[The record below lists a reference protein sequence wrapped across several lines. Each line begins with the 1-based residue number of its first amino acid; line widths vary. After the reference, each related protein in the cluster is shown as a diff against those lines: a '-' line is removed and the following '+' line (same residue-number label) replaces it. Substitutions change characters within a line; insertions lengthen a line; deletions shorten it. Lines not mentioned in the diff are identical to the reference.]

1 MVVVQRSLGAAAEVQ
16 QILPITELERFQRMA
31 SDLYVD
37 RAVAEYAISLVN
49 STRHPAKYGIAQH
62 GPHIAFGSSPR
73 GSINLVHAGRALA
86 LLRGRR
92 YVLPTDIH
100 DLAKDVLR
108 HRLVLTYQALADG
121 VTSDTILEAA
131 LRAVAQPRIELAQEL
146 SA

>member
-1 MVVVQRSLGAAAEVQ
+1 
-16 QILPITELERFQRMA
+16 ITL
-31 SDLYVD
+31 VD
-37 RAVAEYAISLVN
+37 A
-49 STRHPAKYGIAQH
+49 TRNPAKYNLSQH
-62 GPHIAFGSSPR
+62 VDHIAFGSSPR

-92 YVLPTDIH
+92 YVLPGDIY

-121 VTSDTILEAA
+121 ITPDDILDGV
-131 LRAVAQPRIELAQEL
+131 LKSVAQPRIELAQEL